1 MKYSPFKRFKMG
13 KYANEN
19 GSAKAVRKF
28 QMNFQ
33 HENST
38 VREFLIEL

>member
-13 KYANEN
+13 KYGNEN

-28 QMNFQ
+28 QMKFQ

-38 VREFLIEL
+38 VRDISIEI